1 MLCLFLDESSTFSS
15 LRDNNEIVYV
25 DDFSQ
30 ITSFTA
36 QKYDI
41 VVFASGDF
49 TPHIGDLVPVLGPQV
64 KLFKPNDVEVPLER
78 DFKMLHD
85 VESFLEEL
93 SSTKVL
99 MEQGLN
105 FDEKLDLEGTKNFK
119 LQGAIESVIT
129 EQSGESVSEENENE
143 EDDGLNIS
151 LPSDGEMDEITSISL
166 QMPDEEAEV
175 IEENPDE
182 ISLEDA
188 DSGDISLSADGE
200 DEAQNL
206 EINADEID
214 LGDADSES
222 FDLAGDDDIA
232 ELNASSEDDAGDVI
246 EIEEDAISLDSGNEN
261 AAFEEQ
267 NSDLSEHTDSESIDE
282 TQADIHI
289 AEEANVSDDGD
300 EATLM
305 TQVSKDLIVDES
317 ADLTGAT
324 AIEDSLGEEKVEQEN
339 EPVSLGE
346 SDDLSGMDD
355 LDDLGG
361 LDDLD
366 DMGGLDDLDDMG
378 GLDDLDDMDDMD
390 DKTIVAQTSDFDEG
404 TGKTVVGE
412 MPSSFANDDDDLD
425 ATIIQSAPNMNDVED
440 ETRTMI
446 SSAPEV
452 PKANI
457 PIADFSKSVE
467 QVTNSL
473 ISSLDSNE
481 LLNLKVTL
489 GELKEDRNNL
499 LKRVEELEEI
509 NNNLKQETLNYKADN
524 DELKIE
530 LSILRKR
537 HIAENENMKHALAIS
552 EQKREILN
560 TKLKNA
566 VQEMGSSSKRNDM
579 SDNQV
584 RQRERELENQLELMA
599 IDSDSKVKS
608 RDTKILELKRKIDSL
623 EFNMEN
629 MSIRE
634 KQSRKDKILL
644 EDKLARVIDT
654 LRSSLNVLEDDIDV
668 NDIDHDLNV

>member
-1 MLCLFLDESSTFSS
+1 
-15 LRDNNEIVYV
+15 
-25 DDFSQ
+25 
-30 ITSFTA
+30 
-36 QKYDI
+36 
-41 VVFASGDF
+41 
-49 TPHIGDLVPVLGPQV
+49 
-64 KLFKPNDVEVPLER
+64 
-78 DFKMLHD
+78 MLHD

-105 FDEKLDLEGTKNFK
+105 FDEKLDLEATKNFK

-246 EIEEDAISLDSGNEN
+246 EIEEDAISLDAGNEN

-346 SDDLSGMDD
+346 SDDLSGVDD

>member
-1 MLCLFLDESSTFSS
+1 M
-15 LRDNNEIVYV
+15 
-25 DDFSQ
+25 
-30 ITSFTA
+30 
-36 QKYDI
+36 
-41 VVFASGDF
+41 
-49 TPHIGDLVPVLGPQV
+49 
-64 KLFKPNDVEVPLER
+64 
-78 DFKMLHD
+78 
-85 VESFLEEL
+85 
-93 SSTKVL
+93 
-99 MEQGLN
+99 
-105 FDEKLDLEGTKNFK
+105 
-119 LQGAIESVIT
+119 
-129 EQSGESVSEENENE
+129 
-143 EDDGLNIS
+143 
-151 LPSDGEMDEITSISL
+151 
-166 QMPDEEAEV
+166 
-175 IEENPDE
+175 
-182 ISLEDA
+182 
-188 DSGDISLSADGE
+188 
-200 DEAQNL
+200 
-206 EINADEID
+206 
-214 LGDADSES
+214 
-222 FDLAGDDDIA
+222 
-232 ELNASSEDDAGDVI
+232 
-246 EIEEDAISLDSGNEN
+246 
-261 AAFEEQ
+261 
-267 NSDLSEHTDSESIDE
+267 
-282 TQADIHI
+282 
-289 AEEANVSDDGD
+289 
-300 EATLM
+300 
-305 TQVSKDLIVDES
+305 
-317 ADLTGAT
+317 
-324 AIEDSLGEEKVEQEN
+324 
-339 EPVSLGE
+339 
-346 SDDLSGMDD
+346 
-355 LDDLGG
+355 
-361 LDDLD
+361 
-366 DMGGLDDLDDMG
+366 
-378 GLDDLDDMDDMD
+378 
-390 DKTIVAQTSDFDEG
+390 VAQTSDFDEG

-412 MPSSFANDDDDLD
+412 MPGSFANDDDDLD
-425 ATIIQSAPNMNDVED
+425 VTIIQSAPNMNDEED

-599 IDSDSKVKS
+599 IDADSKVKS

>member
-1 MLCLFLDESSTFSS
+1 
-15 LRDNNEIVYV
+15 
-25 DDFSQ
+25 
-30 ITSFTA
+30 
-36 QKYDI
+36 
-41 VVFASGDF
+41 
-49 TPHIGDLVPVLGPQV
+49 
-64 KLFKPNDVEVPLER
+64 
-78 DFKMLHD
+78 
-85 VESFLEEL
+85 
-93 SSTKVL
+93 
-99 MEQGLN
+99 
-105 FDEKLDLEGTKNFK
+105 
-119 LQGAIESVIT
+119 
-129 EQSGESVSEENENE
+129 
-143 EDDGLNIS
+143 
-151 LPSDGEMDEITSISL
+151 
-166 QMPDEEAEV
+166 
-175 IEENPDE
+175 
-182 ISLEDA
+182 
-188 DSGDISLSADGE
+188 
-200 DEAQNL
+200 
-206 EINADEID
+206 
-214 LGDADSES
+214 
-222 FDLAGDDDIA
+222 
-232 ELNASSEDDAGDVI
+232 
-246 EIEEDAISLDSGNEN
+246 
-261 AAFEEQ
+261 
-267 NSDLSEHTDSESIDE
+267 
-282 TQADIHI
+282 
-289 AEEANVSDDGD
+289 
-300 EATLM
+300 
-305 TQVSKDLIVDES
+305 
-317 ADLTGAT
+317 
-324 AIEDSLGEEKVEQEN
+324 
-339 EPVSLGE
+339 
-346 SDDLSGMDD
+346 
-355 LDDLGG
+355 
-361 LDDLD
+361 
-366 DMGGLDDLDDMG
+366 MGGLDDLDDMG
-378 GLDDLDDMDDMD
+378 GLDDLDDMDDM
-390 DKTIVAQTSDFDEG
+390 TMVAQTSDFDEG

-412 MPSSFANDDDDLD
+412 MPGSFANDDDDLD
-425 ATIIQSAPNMNDVED
+425 VTIIQSAPNMNDEED

-599 IDSDSKVKS
+599 ID
-608 RDTKILELKRKIDSL
+608 TKILELKRKIDSL